1 MIRQIGPQTI
11 HFLINWLLSSWTDCE
26 SKSHRPSYPRSGEWV
41 NIFWSSH
48 YQHLHVLGGVDVL
61 QHSCEWHD
69 GLLEFASCG
78 YWGQNQ
84 NTMGPSQGRTKC
96 LPFKFSPWIWGSKT
110 SKPFNQSTPSCNFM
124 WLRSPNA
131 NSIPVFFL
139 LVRTLGKDFDTFI
152 QPGRCKGWMSPWNMA
167 LNVMLWFLSFTGLFL
182 LI

>member
-1 MIRQIGPQTI
+1 MRMARWIVGICLLRLLGAEPEHHGP
-11 HFLINWLLSSWTDCE
+11 
-26 SKSHRPSYPRSGEWV
+26 
-41 NIFWSSH
+41 
-48 YQHLHVLGGVDVL
+48 
-61 QHSCEWHD
+61 
-69 GLLEFASCG
+69 FAR
-78 YWGQNQ
+78 
-84 NTMGPSQGRTKC
+84 TTKC

-167 LNVMLWFLSFTGLFL
+167 LNVMLWFLSFTANLRDCFCWFSRQSSQHKENASLNPPFFGFHVRLGWVYM
-182 LI
+182 